1 MLFVLDGMMNNA
13 TQIKHI
19 FMTQNKF
26 YLKHE
31 GREINIYPVRSFS
44 KLLLDLIGYSFVYN
58 SGNIPVFFK
67 DSGNG

>member
-1 MLFVLDGMMNNA
+1 MNT

-19 FMTQNKF
+19 FMKQNKF

-31 GREINIYPVRSFS
+31 GREINIHPVKSFDELVS
-44 KLLLDLIGYSFVYN
+44 DLIGYSFVYN

-67 DSGNG
+67 D